1 MSTEPVSEAQPHDP
15 GERSPAALLA
25 QLQQRIAEAMV
36 AAAIAEGRDPVEA
49 MKTSAVEEL
58 LAERA
63 AEAAAEEEV
72 DAASSSAMSQ
82 EDFLAHLVQLHR
94 RAIEREDVEAERD
107 SPMT

>member
-25 QLQQRIAEAMV
+25 RLQQRVAEATV
-36 AAAIAEGRDPVEA
+36 AAAIVEGCDPVEA

-63 AEAAAEEEV
+63 AEAAEEEA
-72 DAASSSAMSQ
+72 DAASFPVMIQ
-82 EDFLAHLVQLHR
+82 EKFLAYLVQLHR
-94 RAIEREDVEAERD
+94 RAIERENVEAERD
-107 SPMT
+107 NPTT